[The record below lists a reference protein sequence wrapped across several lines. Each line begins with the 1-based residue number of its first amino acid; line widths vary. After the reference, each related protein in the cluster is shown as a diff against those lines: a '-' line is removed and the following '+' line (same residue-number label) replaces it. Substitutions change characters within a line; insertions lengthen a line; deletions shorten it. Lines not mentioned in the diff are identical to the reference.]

1 MFVGD
6 MEAFLSG
13 IMDDNDITDDLMDE
27 ECCMYAPKGT
37 YASLSIDCPYYQS
50 I

>member
-1 MFVGD
+1 

-13 IMDDNDITDDLMDE
+13 IMDEKAIPDDLMDE
-27 ECCMYAPKGT
+27 ECCMYASEGT
-37 YASLSIDCPYYQS
+37 YASLSINRPYYQS

>member
-1 MFVGD
+1 

-13 IMDDNDITDDLMDE
+13 IMDKNAIPGDLMDE
-27 ECCMYAPKGT
+27 ECYMYAREGM
-37 YASLSIDCPYYQS
+37 YASLSIDSLHYES